1 LNIGQHDELGEQMDI
16 EVDVEELKYNA
27 GEMRKK
33 YQALKTT
40 LRKVQKS
47 KNGRANPALFEQ
59 REQTL
64 NDFKSKVLVVQQS
77 LKELALGVERS
88 IEKINEANNAA
99 FEIVRKEFSKQFAT
113 VIPNKRADLRRV
125 NPEGP
130 LEEGVHFVISDLN
143 SEEWREGRSA
153 SG

>member
-64 NDFKSKVLVVQQS
+64 NDFKSKVS
-77 LKELALGVERS
+77 
-88 IEKINEANNAA
+88 
-99 FEIVRKEFSKQFAT
+99 
-113 VIPNKRADLRRV
+113 
-125 NPEGP
+125 
-130 LEEGVHFVISDLN
+130 
-143 SEEWREGRSA
+143 
-153 SG
+153 